1 MIVAVDRPVED
12 QLLELAAVINA
23 HPDWWQF
30 PGQNAVRGFLGADP
44 ILIVGDQPST
54 SPWDESHP
62 NRRVFY
68 GLLAK
73 IGAGNVHIT
82 DLYKRRGRSGALRK
96 GLPADFQEHLAF
108 FRREVTILHPTRVV
122 ALGHHAFQLLHEHVP
137 ELRPILRR
145 MWHFAYVV
153 RYGKVAEYEANMRSA
168 IFGA

>member
-1 MIVAVDRPVED
+1 MKD
-12 QLLELAAVINA
+12 QLLELATVIDA
-23 HPDWWQF
+23 HSEWWRF
-30 PGQNAVRGFLGADP
+30 PEQGVVRGFLGTDP
-44 ILIVGDQPST
+44 TFIVGDQPST
-54 SPWDESHP
+54 SPWDEFHP
-62 NRRVFY
+62 NRRAFY
-68 GLLAK
+68 GLLAE
-73 IGAGNVHIT
+73 IGAGSVHIT

-168 IFGA
+168 IWGV